1 MNIVVAIDFSNA
13 TESVMRITQRIAGKS
28 GAHIYLLHVAD
39 PEPDFM
45 GYDAGPEV
53 VRDQVAELHNE
64 AHRRTQDLAERLRQ
78 SGLEATALTIQ
89 GAIVESVLD
98 QAERLDAGFIVVG
111 SHGHGAMYDLLV
123 GSISEGIVR
132 QSVRP
137 VLVVPARGEND
148 DSRN

>member
-1 MNIVVAIDFSNA
+1 
-13 TESVMRITQRIAGKS
+13 
-28 GAHIYLLHVAD
+28 VAD

-53 VRDQVAELHNE
+53 VRDQVAESYNE
-64 AHRRTQDLAERLRQ
+64 AHRRTQAMAESLRN

-98 QAERLDAGFIVVG
+98 QAERLDAEFIVVG
-111 SHGHGAMYDLLV
+111 SHGHGAVYDLLV

-132 QSVRP
+132 RSVRP
-137 VLVVPARGEND
+137 VLVVPARGGDD
-148 DSRN
+148 DS